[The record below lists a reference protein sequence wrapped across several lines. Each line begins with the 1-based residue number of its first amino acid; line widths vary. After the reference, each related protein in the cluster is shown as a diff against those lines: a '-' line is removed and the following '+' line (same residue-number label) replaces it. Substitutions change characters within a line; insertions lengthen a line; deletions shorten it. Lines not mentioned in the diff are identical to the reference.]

1 MVQIVWLVLLFV
13 SKVFG
18 VNTQPIADLLSPIFQ
33 ALGAK

>member
-18 VNTQPIADLLSPIFQ
+18 VDTQPIAQLLSSIFTAMGMQ
-33 ALGAK
+33 